1 MINLK
6 LKPDLVQ
13 SLDRLNFYSFSLLSN
28 ENLNN
33 DEKLSLFSKGNTFI
47 TSLLN
52 NSKINFTENKSAL
65 HFVPRFYSDKD
76 KSSEYPN
83 IFSDLNNMF
92 KTAD

>member
-6 LKPDLVQ
+6 LKSDLVQ

-33 DEKLSLFSKGNTFI
+33 DEKLSLFSKANTFI

-52 NSKINFTENKSAL
+52 NSKINFTENKSAPVSYTHL
-65 HFVPRFYSDKD
+65 TLPT
-76 KSSEYPN
+76 N
-83 IFSDLNNMF
+83 
-92 KTAD
+92 A

>member
-28 ENLNN
+28 ENFNN
-33 DEKLSLFSKGNTFI
+33 DDRLCLFSKTKTFV
-47 TSLLN
+47 TSLFN

-65 HFVPRFYSDKD
+65 HFVPRFYGDKD
-76 KSSEYPN
+76 MS
-83 IFSDLNNMF
+83 
-92 KTAD
+92 

>member
-33 DEKLSLFSKGNTFI
+33 VEKLSLFSKANTFTNQHFTLSQDFI
-47 TSLLN
+47 VTTICHLN
-52 NSKINFTENKSAL
+52 IQTFL
-65 HFVPRFYSDKD
+65 V
-76 KSSEYPN
+76 
-83 IFSDLNNMF
+83 I
-92 KTAD
+92 

>member
-28 ENLNN
+28 EHLNN
-33 DEKLSLFSKGNTFI
+33 DEILSLFSKANTFI

-52 NSKINFTENKSAL
+52 NAKINFTEN
-65 HFVPRFYSDKD
+65 
-76 KSSEYPN
+76 
-83 IFSDLNNMF
+83 
-92 KTAD
+92 

>member
-33 DEKLSLFSKGNTFI
+33 DEKLSLFSKANTFI

-52 NSKINFTENKSAL
+52 NSKINFTAVSYTHLRAHE
-65 HFVPRFYSDKD
+65 
-76 KSSEYPN
+76 
-83 IFSDLNNMF
+83 
-92 KTAD
+92 T